1 MKKNLSKMRNR
12 RTNCDCSW
20 QSVLH
25 TLILPDGL
33 CYWYIYK
40 YIQYILIAFVVLL
53 LLLLLR
59 YWLKLVTK
67 QFFHCSFH
75 WGRLY
80 GRAFVS
86 EVLY

>member
-33 CYWYIYK
+33 GY
-40 YIQYILIAFVVLL
+40 YIQYLLIAFVVLL
-53 LLLLLR
+53 LLLLLLW

-67 QFFHCSFH
+67 QFFEQFFHCSFH
-75 WGRLY
+75 RGRQS